1 MIASES
7 KGGLL
12 QTAGEDCFRHTGRT
26 NSNVSKLLFE
36 GQEMIA
42 SKDKREKLQ
51 RRGYDFIRRKERI
64 ENFRKLEKVALED
77 GCFKRPGEDYFQ
89 QHEMVS
95 SEDRSDSFRG
105 E

>member
-1 MIASES
+1 MLSEDKS
-7 KGGLL
+7 GLL
-12 QTAGEDCFRHTGRT
+12 QRTRHDCFRHTGRT

-64 ENFRKLEKVALED
+64 ENFRKLEKVASENR
-77 GCFKRPGEDYFQ
+77 KRLL
-89 QHEMVS
+89 
-95 SEDRSDSFRG
+95 
-105 E
+105 

>member
-26 NSNVSKLLFE
+26 NSNVSKVLFE

-42 SKDKREKLQ
+42 SKDRREKLQ
-51 RRGYDFIRRKERI
+51 RRGYDRRQERLSQMVGGDC
-64 ENFRKLEKVALED
+64 FR
-77 GCFKRPGEDYFQ
+77 
-89 QHEMVS
+89 
-95 SEDRSDSFRG
+95 
-105 E
+105 